1 MKDLEEAGE
10 PTEELKA
17 QYDAEKAAV
26 EDAVEAPFTVEKK
39 EYVVCCDTMGQDKEI
54 APETIKYLE
63 VIPFIL
69 PYFSKFLHLFFTGIH

>member
-39 EYVVCCDTMGQDKEI
+39 RICSM
-54 APETIKYLE
+54 L
-63 VIPFIL
+63 
-69 PYFSKFLHLFFTGIH
+69 